1 MSDSKNPLGCTG
13 LLVIA
18 MFLVTASFI
27 VYRVTSEEIRE
38 SDKKLSQQEQDQERL
53 IKHLE
58 ATGEP
63 IGPEFTTM
71 DDQLSQAKEAG
82 SKITEFRM
90 EGIPEAIKGPWVV
103 KDVGYDVV
111 VLEGP
116 AGLMTIRMESIVG
129 ILVGHKEPKKIPE
142 PLVEQ

>member
-1 MSDSKNPLGCTG
+1 MSDSKNSLGCLG
-13 LLVIA
+13 LIAVA
-18 MFLVTASFI
+18 MFLLTFAYLFT
-27 VYRVTSEEIRE
+27 YERQAEAEKLAQEEHAAELAR
-38 SDKKLSQQEQDQERL
+38 RA
-53 IKHLE
+53 KHAE
-58 ATGEP
+58 DP

-71 DDQLSQAKEAG
+71 DDQLGLAKEAG

-111 VLEGP
+111 VLEGS

-129 ILVGHKEPKKIPE
+129 ILVGHKEPKKIPG
-142 PLVEQ
+142 PQVEQ